1 MHTLQEKIIQLVGE
15 KNLGRMTLREIGQ
28 LVGEKYPQ
36 KIKHHLSQ
44 LEKKGLIKINK
55 QAGRIERAT
64 MGLIKN
70 TKLVSIP
77 IVGAANCGPATIF
90 ADTNIEGYLKVSATI
105 LGRKKH
111 VFAIQAN
118 GISMNKAAVGGKTI
132 EDGDYLIIDPNDT
145 VPHNGEIILSII
157 DDTANIKR
165 YVWDNANRQIVLMSD
180 STKDFPPIYIHPDD
194 KFLINGKVI
203 QVIKKPKI

>member
-1 MHTLQEKIIQLVGE
+1 MHTIQEKIIQLVAE
-15 KNLGRMTLREIGQ
+15 KNLGQMTLREIGE
-28 LVGEKYPQ
+28 LIGEKFPQ
-36 KIKHHLSQ
+36 KIKHHLGQ
-44 LEKKGLIKINK
+44 LEKKGLIRINK
-55 QAGRIERAT
+55 NEGRIERAT
-64 MGLIKN
+64 VGLIKH
-70 TKLVSIP
+70 TKFVSVP

-90 ADTNIEGYLKVSATI
+90 ADTNVEGYLKISSTI
-105 LGRKKH
+105 LGRKKD

-118 GISMNKAAVGGKTI
+118 GISMNKAAIGGKTI

-145 VPHNGEIILSII
+145 VPRNGEIVLSII

-165 YVWDNANRQIVLMSD
+165 YVWDDTNKQIVLVSD

-203 QVIKKPKI
+203 QVIKKPKF